1 MIHIRAVS
9 PSDVTAGLVESLLG
23 NAGVLNL
30 MVLSGVARNPDGDAI
45 HFDVIN
51 AEANHVLEDLR
62 ARGVDR
68 RGSIVIEDVG
78 AALSER
84 AALAEA
90 QAPRALALA
99 PIWRRRWPGSGRR
112 SLSVQLVHP
121 PHDRQPHRR
130 GRDLHE
136 LTDPD
141 RGGHGRRTRVRG
153 DPRVALALGQRDRP
167 PARAGSDALLV
178 GFLAAIVVSVAFSAV
193 VRGFGWEPDAFKA
206 GVRPVSI

>member
-99 PIWRRRWPGSGRR
+99 PIWRRRWPGSGPAVTIR
-112 SLSVQLVHP
+112 SAGTPSSRSP
-121 PHDRQPHRR
+121 ASSPRSGSSRTHR
-130 GRDLHE
+130 
-136 LTDPD
+136 
-141 RGGHGRRTRVRG
+141 
-153 DPRVALALGQRDRP
+153 
-167 PARAGSDALLV
+167 S
-178 GFLAAIVVSVAFSAV
+178 
-193 VRGFGWEPDAFKA
+193 
-206 GVRPVSI
+206 